1 MINVFQPSLGREE
14 LAAVEAVFS
23 DSWPGLGERAAAF
36 EAAFADHL
44 GVDPRTVLFVNSAT
58 SGLFLTVELLG
69 LGPGDEVVL
78 PSVSFVG
85 AANAVRAAGAEV
97 VFCDVDPRTLNPSVE
112 DVERVL
118 TDRTRAVVLLHYGGL
133 PGDVEGIATTCR
145 SRGVWLVEDAACA
158 VASRVGDRACGT
170 FGDVAVWSFDAMKV
184 LSTGDGGMVVVRDPD
199 EADRARRLAYHGLR
213 HESGLSASRSV
224 ARRWWEL
231 DVEAFGRRVVGNDL
245 TAAIG
250 LVQLRRLP
258 EFVRRRRELASVY
271 DRALSGVEGLEGP
284 PPVPEGHTSSHY
296 FHWVRLEPGERDRVA
311 AELLDRGVYT
321 TFRYAPLHRV
331 PAYGAGDV
339 RLPGAEEAAERTLL
353 LPQHQGLSDEDVG
366 RVISELVSAVT
377 GRPPVDGGSAR

>member
-1 MINVFQPSLGREE
+1 MINVFQPALGPDE
-14 LAAVEAVFS
+14 LAAVTSVFE
-23 DSWPGLGERAAAF
+23 DSWPGLGERTTAF
-36 EAAFADHL
+36 EAAFAEHL

-58 SGLFLTVELLG
+58 AGLFLAVEILG

-85 AANAVRAAGAEV
+85 AANAVCAAGARA
-97 VFCDVDPRTLNPSVE
+97 VFCDVDPRTLNPTVE
-112 DVERVL
+112 DVERAL
-118 TDRTRAVVLLHYGGL
+118 TDRTRAVMLLHYGGQ
-133 PGDVEGIATTCR
+133 PGDVERIAAMCEA
-145 SRGVWLVEDAACA
+145 RGVRLVEDAACA
-158 VASRVGDRACGT
+158 VASRVGERACGT
-170 FGDVAVWSFDAMKV
+170 FGDIAVWSFDAMKV

-199 EADRARRLAYHGLR
+199 AADRARRLAYHGLR
-213 HESGLSASRSV
+213 HQSGLSASRSV
-224 ARRWWEL
+224 SRRWWEL

-258 EFVRRRRELASVY
+258 RFVARRREIASFY

-296 FHWVRLEPGERDRVA
+296 FHWVRLDPGERDRVA
-311 AELLDRGVYT
+311 ADLLERGVYT

-331 PAYGAGDV
+331 PAYGAQGV

-353 LPQHQGLSDEDVG
+353 LPQHQGLSDGDVKH
-366 RVISELVSAVT
+366 VAEELVSSVT
-377 GRPPVDGGSAR
+377 GRPEAKGNRP